1 MLSASQDALEVMLVT
16 VSSNFTD
23 ATQVSEGTFLMWLW
37 RLVILMVKTSDLTSG
52 YLELPSGL
60 VECPTQLIYI
70 FFFLCWVGGGVWW
83 RPLYAAVKSLSPHCD
98 QEGQGRDN
106 FFSKCIFY
114 ARSYGGNVKNR
125 SKKCEEPSVIGPESS
140 IPDLKSNSI
149 LFCGI
154 IAPYAVLSHSL

>member
-1 MLSASQDALEVMLVT
+1 MGHVGNYQYTMGPLSLWQCCQRHKTPLKWCWSQLAATLLMPPKWVKAL
-16 VSSNFTD
+16 
-23 ATQVSEGTFLMWLW
+23 FLCGSGDWWYLW
-37 RLVILMVKTSDLTSG
+37 RRPQTSPVGIWSFF
-52 YLELPSGL
+52 Y
-60 VECPTQLIYI
+60 VE
-70 FFFLCWVGGGVWW
+70 WVVASGGV
-83 RPLYAAVKSLSPHCD
+83 PLYAAVKSLSPHCD

-149 LFCGI
+149 LFSLI
-154 IAPYAVLSHSL
+154 SNFLILS